1 MSEDL
6 CYLTASELVR
16 RYGEKSLSPVDV
28 TAATLARIERYD
40 GAINAYCLVA
50 GDEAMAAARQSE
62 ERWSKGQPLGLVDGV
77 PTSIKDLNISKG
89 WPTLRGSRSVAA
101 DQTCDEDAPIVA
113 RLREQGAVFLGKT
126 TTPEFGWKGVTDS
139 PLTGITRNP
148 WNTER
153 TPGGSSGGASAALA
167 AGFCALAT
175 GGDGGGSIR
184 IPSGFSG
191 TFGIKAQFGRV
202 PAFPASPYG
211 TLSHPGPL
219 ARTVEDA
226 ALMLTVIAR
235 PDPRDWL
242 ALDYDGRD
250 WRDGLDDGVAGLRIG
265 FSPDLGYGRGD
276 AQVADRVAKAA
287 QEFVE
292 LGATVEDV
300 PPPFADPTEA
310 FRTIWWVAS
319 ATAMRNHSPEQ
330 MAQLEPDFA
339 DICEQGRRIDVIDY
353 MQAVD
358 QRAVVGLAMKTFGQT
373 YDLLLTP
380 SLAVPAFSAGAL
392 SPWPED
398 GFKWLSW
405 TPFSYPF
412 NMTGQ
417 PAASVPCGF
426 TDDGLPVG
434 LQIVGRAYEEATV
447 LRAARAYETAHPYH
461 RQHPELKEAAKGDG

>member
-1 MSEDL
+1 VSEDL
-6 CYLTASELVR
+6 CYLSASELLR

-28 TAATLARIERYD
+28 TQATLARIERYD

-50 GDEAMAAARQSE
+50 EDEALAAARLSE
-62 ERWSKGQPLGLVDGV
+62 DRWNRGQPLGLVDGV
-77 PTSIKDLNISKG
+77 PTSIKDLNAAKG
-89 WPTLRGSRSVAA
+89 WPLRKGSRTVAA
-101 DQTCDEDAPIVA
+101 DQPSDEDTPMVA

-126 TTPEFGWKGVTDS
+126 TTPEFGWKGITDS

-148 WNTER
+148 WNTEC
-153 TPGGSSGGASAALA
+153 TPGGSSGGAAAALA

-202 PAFPASPYG
+202 PAYPASPYN
-211 TLSHPGPL
+211 TLSHPGPM

-226 ALMLTVIAR
+226 ALMLTVVTQ
-235 PDPRDWL
+235 PDARDWL
-242 ALDYDGRD
+242 ALEYHGSD

-265 FSPDLGYGRGD
+265 FSPDLGYGRVD

-287 QEFVE
+287 QALAE
-292 LGATVEDV
+292 LGAHVEEV
-300 PPPFADPTEA
+300 APPFADPTEA

-319 ATAMRNHSPEQ
+319 ANAMRDFSPAQ
-330 MAQLEPDFA
+330 MAELEPDLA
-339 DICEQGRRIDVIDY
+339 DICEQGRRIDLIEY
-353 MQAVD
+353 LRAVD
-358 QRAVVGLAMKTFGQT
+358 CRAEVGLAMKTFGQT

-380 SLAVPAFSAGAL
+380 SLAVPAFAAGKL
-392 SPWPED
+392 SPWPDD

-426 TDDGLPVG
+426 TDEGLPVG

-447 LRAARAYETAHPYH
+447 LRAARAYETAHPFH
-461 RQHPELKEAAKGDG
+461 LQRPSLAEPE